1 MNDRQEKM
9 TQPNN
14 IILKDRNELSVS
26 GVTDM
31 DSFDETTVIAYTDL
45 GELTISGTDIHIE
58 KLNIDTGELV
68 ITGKISSLT
77 YLDQTP
83 KSTSFFSKVFR

>member
-9 TQPNN
+9 TLPNN

>member
-1 MNDRQEKM
+1 MNDKQEKI
-9 TQPNN
+9 TLPNN
-14 IILKDRNELSVS
+14 IILKDRAELSVS

-31 DSFDETTVIAYTDL
+31 DSFDENTVIAYTDL
-45 GELTISGTDIHIE
+45 GELTISGNNIHIE
-58 KLNIDTGELV
+58 KLNIDTGELI

-77 YLDQTP
+77 YLDQAP

>member
-1 MNDRQEKM
+1 MNDRQEKI
-9 TQPNN
+9 TLPNN
-14 IILKDRNELSVS
+14 IILKDRKELSVS

>member
-1 MNDRQEKM
+1 MNDKQDKLIL
-9 TQPNN
+9 PNN
-14 IILKDRNELSVS
+14 IILKDRSELSVS

-31 DSFDETTVIAYTDL
+31 DSFDENTVIAYTDL
-45 GELTISGTDIHIE
+45 GELTISGNDIHIE
-58 KLNIDTGELV
+58 KLNIDTGELI

-83 KSTSFFSKVFR
+83 RSTSFFSKVFR

>member
-1 MNDRQEKM
+1 MNDIQEKM
-9 TQPNN
+9 TLPNN
-14 IILKDRNELSVS
+14 IILKDRKELSVS

>member
-9 TQPNN
+9 TLPNN
-14 IILKDRNELSVS
+14 IILKDRKELSVS